1 MENSLLTRQ
10 EGNMQGDTQTIRDG
24 LRDVIDFEIGL
35 DVVALGM
42 IRAIDVT
49 EDNVTITMILTSP
62 MCPMASFMM
71 NQVRERAAELV
82 DQPVQVV
89 MGREMW
95 HPDMMEQEA
104 RDALGI

>member
-1 MENSLLTRQ
+1 
-10 EGNMQGDTQTIRDG
+10 MQGDTKSIRDG

-42 IRAIDVT
+42 IREIDVA
-49 EDNVTITMILTSP
+49 EENVTITMILTSP

-71 NQVRERAAELV
+71 NQVRERAAELI
-82 DQPVQVV
+82 DKPVEVI

-95 HPDMMEQEA
+95 KPDMMEQEA

>member
-1 MENSLLTRQ
+1 MK
-10 EGNMQGDTQTIRDG
+10 GDTKSIRDG

-42 IRAIDVT
+42 IREIDIT

-82 DQPVQVV
+82 DKPVEVI
-89 MGREMW
+89 MGQEMW
-95 HPDMMEQEA
+95 RPDMMEQEA

>member
-1 MENSLLTRQ
+1 
-10 EGNMQGDTQTIRDG
+10 MQGEAEKIKTG

-42 IRAIDVT
+42 IRDVAIEEEGVK
-49 EDNVTITMILTSP
+49 VTMILTSP

-71 NQVRERAAELV
+71 NQVHERASELTDKTV
-82 DQPVQVV
+82 EVI
-89 MGREMW
+89 MGKELW
-95 HPDMMEQEA
+95 KPDMMEQEA

>member
-1 MENSLLTRQ
+1 
-10 EGNMQGDTQTIRDG
+10 MQGDMQTIRDG

-42 IRAIDVT
+42 IREIDVA
-49 EDNVTITMILTSP
+49 EDNVQITMILTSP

-71 NQVRERAAELV
+71 NQVRERASELV
-82 DQPVQVV
+82 DQPVEVV
-89 MGREMW
+89 MGKEMW
-95 HPDMMEQEA
+95 RPDMMEQEA

>member
-1 MENSLLTRQ
+1 
-10 EGNMQGDTQTIRDG
+10 MQGDSKSIRDG

-42 IRAIDVT
+42 IREIDIT
-49 EDNVTITMILTSP
+49 EDNVQITMILTSP

-82 DQPVQVV
+82 DKPVEVV

-95 HPDMMEQEA
+95 RPDMMEQEA

>member
-1 MENSLLTRQ
+1 
-10 EGNMQGDTQTIRDG
+10 MQGDSKSIRDG

-42 IRAIDVT
+42 IREIDVT
-49 EDNVTITMILTSP
+49 EENVQIKMILTSP

-71 NQVRERAAELV
+71 NQVRERASELV
-82 DQPVQVV
+82 DKPVEVV

-95 HPDMMEQEA
+95 RPDMMEQEA